1 MYLTRYFSFCFIF
14 LITFESIATS
24 IDDEVTVFDVGQGNC
39 VLVKHGEEGILID
52 AGSSESAFSALYD
65 RLFGYHVTPRYRLRE
80 DNSASSSTSSTSLSK
95 EEDADSDCDDI
106 MGSEISS
113 ETDEDAADGAG
124 NVDTETP
131 PRDKTKKPTVRKS
144 IADRIR
150 KNLPIKNDILSLTT
164 VVISHPDVDHYN
176 LIPMIFKGN
185 FQIQA
190 IVLGG
195 RWEQYNADLKNWL
208 RTHYYGYYRK
218 TNKTV
223 KASNSK
229 TVKTKYPSKKA
240 KKREKVSPTN
250 KIKKVIFTGAIN
262 GHIKEKN
269 KEPTLPYAR
278 AYSSMFKETTKSF
291 REKAIENALE
301 FTGNSPQKP
310 TIKILAM
317 NVGYKEPLDTYKDE
331 NDEKTEKSEASNTS
345 SIVLRIQ
352 GKKASFTITGDAD
365 GCTWDF
371 IEGCYLGDTAKL
383 ETDYLLLSHHGA
395 LRNGPSRESTLKIL
409 KPKVCL
415 ISTGRHAKYGHPREE
430 IIERLI
436 RLKSIKKFSEKYPLT
451 YFKSDKGKY
460 TRIRQDYDH
469 MICSTIDDGSIT
481 FDLIDPDNIESI
493 VVSRSRKEFIKCGP
507 QDIYF
512 TKVTKVS
519 ENKEDI
525 SFYKHSS
532 MYDLIIPSQENFEIE
547 DNHAYYLK
555 HLKNGEIYKIIKE
568 KLKTDKL

>member
-1 MYLTRYFSFCFIF
+1 MYLTRYFSFCLIL
-14 LITFESIATS
+14 LITFEGAASPLK
-24 IDDEVTVFDVGQGNC
+24 DEVTVFDVGQGNC
-39 VLVKHGEEGILID
+39 VLVKHGNEGILID
-52 AGSSESAFSALYD
+52 AGSSENAFSALYD
-65 RLFGYHVTPRYRLRE
+65 RLFGYHVTQRYRLRAN
-80 DNSASSSTSSTSLSK
+80 NSASSSTSSTSLSK
-95 EEDADSDCDDI
+95 EEDTDSDCDDI
-106 MGSEISS
+106 MGSEVSS

-124 NVDTETP
+124 NVDTE
-131 PRDKTKKPTVRKS
+131 KAPTVNTKNS
-144 IADRIR
+144 IVKKGIATKIR
-150 KNLPIKNDILSLTT
+150 EKLPNKNGLFKLTT

-176 LIPMIFKGN
+176 LMSYIFAQDVN
-185 FQIQA
+185 FKIGTV
-190 IVLGG
+190 VLGG
-195 RWEQYNADLKNWL
+195 RWEQYNTDLKNWL
-208 RTHYYGYYRK
+208 RIHYYGRCHPK
-218 TNKTV
+218 KPKANK
-223 KASNSK
+223 SK
-229 TVKTKYPSKKA
+229 TVKRSGSKAVKVNYLSKKIL
-240 KKREKVSPTN
+240 PTN

-262 GHIKEKN
+262 GHVKEKN
-269 KEPTLPYAR
+269 KEPSLPYAR
-278 AYSSMFKETTKSF
+278 AYSSMFKKTTKSP
-291 REKAIENALE
+291 REKAIEEALQ
-301 FTGNSPQKP
+301 FKSKSNQKP
-310 TIKILAM
+310 TIEILAM

-331 NDEKTEKSEASNTS
+331 NDGKTEKSEASNTS
-345 SIVLRIQ
+345 SIVLRIE

-436 RLKSIKKFSEKYPLT
+436 RLKSIKTFSEKYPLT

-481 FDLIDPDNIESI
+481 FDLIDPDNIKLI
-493 VVSRSRKEFIKCGP
+493 VVSRSRKEFIKCGQ

-512 TKVTKVS
+512 TEVTKVS

-547 DNHAYYLK
+547 DNRVYYLK
-555 HLKNGEIYKIIKE
+555 HLKNGEIYEIIK
-568 KLKTDKL
+568 KN